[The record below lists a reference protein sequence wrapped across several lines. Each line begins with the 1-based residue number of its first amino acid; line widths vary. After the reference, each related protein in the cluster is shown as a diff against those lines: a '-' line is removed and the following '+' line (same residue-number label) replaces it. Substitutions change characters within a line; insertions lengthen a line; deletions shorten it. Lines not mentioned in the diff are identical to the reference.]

1 MNFQID
7 TITVEVPMF
16 VIDKYVEDF
25 KGLVGGKDRDSV
37 YSLRDAID
45 DVMDYVYEDPSMLED
60 PELKNDYINA
70 IAMKES
76 LIKLGI
82 YYDA

>member
-1 MNFQID
+1 MHFQENKV
-7 TITVEVPMF
+7 TIEVPKYL
-16 VIDKYVEDF
+16 IDKYVDDF

-45 DVMDYVYEDPSMLED
+45 EVMDMMWQEPELMED
-60 PELKNDYINA
+60 PEYKSDVVKA

>member
-1 MNFQID
+1 MRYQMESI
-7 TITVEVPMF
+7 IVEVPMQLVDKF
-16 VIDKYVEDF
+16 VDDF

-37 YSLRDAID
+37 YSLRNAID
-45 DVMDYVYEDPSMLED
+45 DVMDYVYEDPGMLED
-60 PELKNDYINA
+60 PELKNDYVKA

>member
-1 MNFQID
+1 MRYQMES
-7 TITVEVPMF
+7 ITVEVPVYM
-16 VIDKYVEDF
+16 IDKYVNDF
-25 KGLVGGKDRDSV
+25 KNLVGGKDRDSV
-37 YSLRDAID
+37 YSLRNAID
-45 DVMDYVYEDPSMLED
+45 DVMDYVMEDPSMLED
-60 PELKNDYINA
+60 PELKSDYIKA